1 MKKFLAN
8 IWTKRVVAII
18 SVLYA
23 IGACH
28 LCYFSIFYDIHI
40 KDKVSQSLII
50 IGVSILALVAML
62 YTRKQILTRISSF
75 IILPA
80 MLPVVLLYFGE
91 WGMIIPVIVT
101 GIMILLLSGAGEGAK
116 TAWGTIF
123 LLLYIFGALGYFLF
137 TSFFVTTVKE
147 TEVASGLSPSG
158 RYRYRVINTEDS
170 SNGSTAVYVEPNYA
184 DLNYPFVTFTLKDM
198 ERVVFQQRPI
208 CETID
213 IQWVT
218 QTRQEVTA
226 QLNAISD
233 TISVDLT
240 EDELEKLGYTYD
252 EKLMLTNLATSQK
265 FLIGKTASDV
275 DPIPLDTLTAE
286 QLSNFGVGREDGG
299 RYYVLS
305 PSKELLDKVDKKSGS
320 RIYFSDFNAK
330 AFKVFNQ
337 ENKDVYGNVLFNIEK
352 DNSVLLNTLTDEN
365 LEMIGVPESGDVM
378 IFNGKPCF
386 RFYVAEI
393 EEYFD
398 VDSRNISIDLLG

>member
-1 MKKFLAN
+1 
-8 IWTKRVVAII
+8 
-18 SVLYA
+18 
-23 IGACH
+23 
-28 LCYFSIFYDIHI
+28 
-40 KDKVSQSLII
+40 
-50 IGVSILALVAML
+50 
-62 YTRKQILTRISSF
+62 
-75 IILPA
+75 
-80 MLPVVLLYFGE
+80 
-91 WGMIIPVIVT
+91 
-101 GIMILLLSGAGEGAK
+101 
-116 TAWGTIF
+116 
-123 LLLYIFGALGYFLF
+123 
-137 TSFFVTTVKE
+137 
-147 TEVASGLSPSG
+147 
-158 RYRYRVINTEDS
+158 
-170 SNGSTAVYVEPNYA
+170 
-184 DLNYPFVTFTLKDM
+184 M
-198 ERVVFQQRPI
+198 ERVVFQERPI

-218 QTRQEVTA
+218 QTRQEITA

-275 DPIPLDTLTAE
+275 DPIPLDTLTSE
-286 QLSNFGVGREDGG
+286 QLSNFGVGKEEGG